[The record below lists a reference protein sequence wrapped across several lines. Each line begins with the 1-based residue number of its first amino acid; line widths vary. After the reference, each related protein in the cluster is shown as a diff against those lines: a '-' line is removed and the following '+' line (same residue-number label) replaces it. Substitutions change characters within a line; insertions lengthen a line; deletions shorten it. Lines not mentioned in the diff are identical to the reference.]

1 MSFKVIFYSHMGQ
14 LLKERICSPERCFLD
29 NGNRLYCSKF
39 VFIDTDMC
47 TNNLRTSVHLLF
59 VCFIALRS
67 KSTAMVM
74 VGRSVHLTTLFPR
87 QA

>member
-1 MSFKVIFYSHMGQ
+1 MLPRGSIFFPLIVA
-14 LLKERICSPERCFLD
+14 LLRRCFLD

-47 TNNLRTSVHLLF
+47 TNNLRTRVHLLF

-87 QA
+87 QV